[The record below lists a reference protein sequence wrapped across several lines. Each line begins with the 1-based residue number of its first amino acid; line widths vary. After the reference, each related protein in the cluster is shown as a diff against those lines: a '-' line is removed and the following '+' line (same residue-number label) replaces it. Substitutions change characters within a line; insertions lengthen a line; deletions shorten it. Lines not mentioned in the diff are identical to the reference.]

1 MSIVAN
7 CTCGKEIYAC
17 TQKHEECPN
26 RQWRENL
33 EKELAQKRAKTP
45 KPKPQFYS
53 VVFAPLQAIARDLG
67 YNLVLHGS
75 MNRDFDLIAIPWV
88 NEPKSHKDLIYAICD
103 YLGAQKWENEPF
115 PYGHGHSVLPG
126 GRDAYV
132 IDLNRNGKYN
142 GWVDAEYYLDISIT
156 PLPTVQECDARDDK

>member
-1 MSIVAN
+1 MKSGENGLIGPGSNNYGRDEKPPNAIVQDKAIA
-7 CTCGKEIYAC
+7 KP
-17 TQKHEECPN
+17 QKPS
-26 RQWRENL
+26 
-33 EKELAQKRAKTP
+33 

-53 VVFAPLQAIARDLG
+53 VVFAQMQQIAKDHG

-75 MNRDFDLIAIPWV
+75 MNRDLDLIAIPWV
-88 NEPKSHKDLIYAICD
+88 NEPKSHQELIYALCD
-103 YLGAQKWENEPF
+103 YLGAQKWENESF

-142 GWVDAEYYLDISIT
+142 GYVDAEYYIDISIT
-156 PLPTVQECDARDDK
+156 PLLQQKII